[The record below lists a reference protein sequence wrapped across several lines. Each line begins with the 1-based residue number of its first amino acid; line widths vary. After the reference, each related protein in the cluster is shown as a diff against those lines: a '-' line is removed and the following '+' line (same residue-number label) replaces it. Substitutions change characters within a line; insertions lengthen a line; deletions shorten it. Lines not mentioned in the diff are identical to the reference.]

1 MQFITTIT
9 PKPVRFLTG
18 YLLFLSLGFILLGQ
32 FLGHV
37 DANRCQQRNGYT
49 YNQCRALNG

>member
-1 MQFITTIT
+1 MQATTH
-9 PKPVRFLTG
+9 KPVKFLTG
-18 YLLFLSLGFILLGQ
+18 YLLFLSLSLIFLGQ
-32 FLGHV
+32 FLGHL

>member
-1 MQFITTIT
+1 MQSTAIT

-32 FLGHV
+32 FLGHI
-37 DANRCQQRNGYT
+37 DANRCQQRHGYT